1 MGKIKTFKKPKK
13 SLKGNFG
20 HLPEFK
26 PSEGLENPKEILEAL
41 IECLKQNDLESFE
54 DILVA
59 HLRTVS
65 KSKLGRKAGLGR
77 QTLYDLIQGKREFN
91 PTLRTIG
98 GLFKALAA

>member
-1 MGKIKTFKKPKK
+1 MGKRKTSKRPRRY
-13 SLKGNFG
+13 SKGNFD
-20 HLPEFK
+20 HLKVFD
-26 PSEGLENPKEILEAL
+26 PSKGLENPKEILEAL

-65 KSKLGRKAGLGR
+65 KSRFGKKSDLGR

>member
-1 MGKIKTFKKPKK
+1 MKEN
-13 SLKGNFG
+13 LK
-20 HLPEFK
+20 HLQVFNPEV
-26 PSEGLENPKEILEAL
+26 GLENPKKILEAL
-41 IECLKQNDLESFE
+41 IDCLLENDLESFE

-65 KSKLGRKAGLGR
+65 KSSFQKKSGLGR

-91 PTLRTIG
+91 PTLKTLG

>member
-1 MGKIKTFKKPKK
+1 MGKKKTSKRPKK
-13 SLKGNFG
+13 YSRGNFA
-20 HLPEFK
+20 HLKVFD
-26 PSEGLENPKEILEAL
+26 PSEGLENRKEILEAL

-65 KSKLGRKAGLGR
+65 KARFGKKSGLGR

-91 PTLRTIG
+91 PTLKTVG